1 VPDELVLN
9 PHIAGQPR
17 VRGADWLIGALADR
31 QYGMVGR
38 DQLLRLGLTRHQI
51 DGRISRG
58 LLRTVHRGVYAV
70 GHRVISKAGHWKAA
84 TLCVPSAVLS
94 HRSAAALQVIAT
106 SNRARTEV
114 TVARRLNQVP
124 AIQCHFGRLPRDETA
139 IQDGIPVTI
148 VSRTILD
155 LAAVERPARVERA
168 MNEADRLRL
177 GAPLA
182 VGELLERYPRRRGAA
197 TLRAILAAASR
208 GVSREELEALFIEFL
223 DARGFP
229 RPRLNMH
236 VRTRNGRLVEVD
248 FAWPEHRLIVELDG
262 YDTHGTRASFESD
275 RERDRLLSVSGWRV
289 IRVTWRQLHEQP
301 EALAADLHALLAAY

>member
-1 VPDELVLN
+1 VDR
-9 PHIAGQPR
+9 AT
-17 VRGADWLIGALADR
+17 GALADQ
-31 QYGMVGR
+31 QYGVVAR
-38 DQLLRLGLTRHQI
+38 RQLVALGLTARQI

-58 LLRTVHRGVYAV
+58 LLRPIHRGVYAV
-70 GHRVISKAGHWKAA
+70 GHRVLTKAGRWRAA
-84 TLCVPSAVLS
+84 TLCARDAVLS
-94 HRSAAALQVIAT
+94 YRSAAALQLIAP
-106 SNRARTEV
+106 SNRTRTEV
-114 TVARRLNQVP
+114 TVCRRLSDVRGVQF
-124 AIQCHFGRLPRDETA
+124 HYGRLPRDETT

-197 TLRAILAAASR
+197 TLRAILAAAAR

-289 IRVTWRQLHEQP
+289 IRVTWRQLHQQP
-301 EALAADLHALLAAY
+301 EALAADLRVLLAA